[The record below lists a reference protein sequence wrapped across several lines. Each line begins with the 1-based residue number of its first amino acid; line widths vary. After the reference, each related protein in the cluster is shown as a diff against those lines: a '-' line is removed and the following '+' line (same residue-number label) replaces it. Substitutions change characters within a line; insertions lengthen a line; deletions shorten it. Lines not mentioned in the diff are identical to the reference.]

1 MIRKKENI
9 EETVEYRKIQQ
20 LRIDLHMKVYRDEV
34 KNLNAIHL
42 F

>member
-1 MIRKKENI
+1 MNRKIENI
-9 EETVEYRKIQQ
+9 EETAEYRKIQQ
-20 LRIDLHMKVYRDEV
+20 LQIDLHMKVYRDEV